1 MDVGMVG
8 VVGWLLGWWKKIN
21 NGWKKMG
28 AILII
33 QGPDFPVTTFFFPGI
48 SVL

>member
-21 NGWKKMG
+21 NGWKKIY
-28 AILII
+28 AIKNTIVAII
-33 QGPDFPVTTFFFPGI
+33 NYV
-48 SVL
+48 